1 MFKRRIRPGVLALII
16 IAVVLLI
23 FIYAPILTL
32 REIRT
37 SGLQFLTNDDIVRIC
52 NTPYGTPLFS
62 LETDDISKRL
72 LSDLRIE
79 DAVVRRSLPS
89 YLDITITERLPIAT
103 IATDNYYLAIDKK
116 GVVIDAYNTPK
127 YSQIPNIRGMN
138 LKNVFIGD
146 EMTDE
151 SAKRILAF
159 LEALDPKY
167 LKEFKELEY
176 RNDTIIGETVT
187 GIVIR
192 LGDLSNIES
201 KARMTENFLEDIKQS
216 PISAEY
222 VDFKYDAPF
231 MKMKEEIKNEDN

>member
-1 MFKRRIRPGVLALII
+1 MFKRRIRPGVLVLIVT
-16 IAVVLLI
+16 AVVLLI

-37 SGLQFLTNDDIVRIC
+37 SGLKFLTNDDIFRIC

-62 LETDDISKRL
+62 LETDEISKRL

-103 IATDNYYLAIDKK
+103 VATDNYYLAIDKK

-127 YSQIPNIRGMN
+127 YSQIPNIRGIN

-146 EMTDE
+146 EVTDE

-192 LGDLSNIES
+192 LGDLSNIKL

>member
-103 IATDNYYLAIDKK
+103 ISTDNYYLAIDKK
-116 GVVIDAYNTPK
+116 GVVIDACNTPK

>member
-1 MFKRRIRPGVLALII
+1 MFKRRIRPGVLVLIVT
-16 IAVVLLI
+16 AVVLLI
-23 FIYAPILTL
+23 FIYSPILTL

-89 YLDITITERLPIAT
+89 YLDITITERLPVAT

-176 RNDTIIGETVT
+176 RNNTIIGETVT

>member
-89 YLDITITERLPIAT
+89 YLDITITERLPVAT

>member
-1 MFKRRIRPGVLALII
+1 MFKRRIRPGVLMLIVT
-16 IAVVLLI
+16 AVVLLI
-23 FIYAPILTL
+23 FIYSPILTL

-159 LEALDPKY
+159 LEALGPKY